1 MNRAAPTGPEWLAYL
16 AAELGTDKWVCAA
29 RLTPYLRSK
38 GYTLAISPGRWIHL
52 QDAYNALQATAKAER
67 IARSL
72 DVHPDLVRAALT
84 AEGLL

>member
-1 MNRAAPTGPEWLAYL
+1 MRTPAPTGPDWLAYL
-16 AAELGTDKWVCAA
+16 AAELGTDKWAVAPRLTA
-29 RLTPYLRSK
+29 RLKDK
-38 GYTLAISPGRWIHL
+38 GVEAAVSRARYTAL

-67 IARSL
+67 IALSL